1 MLGSGSRYDP
11 RTALV
16 VVDVQND
23 FADPNGS
30 LYVAE
35 GEAVVPVADGQI
47 ADAEAA
53 GALTV
58 YTQDWHPESTPH
70 FEKDGGLWPVHCVH
84 DTWGAMLHPDLRVV
98 GDVVRKGTRGED
110 GYSAFSVRD
119 PLSGDTAPTILHGLL
134 AERGVERIVICGLA
148 TDFCVVETV
157 TDARSLG
164 YPVVVIR
171 DGIRAVD
178 RKAGSG
184 KRALQLMLSAGAE
197 IV

>member
-1 MLGSGSRYDP
+1 MAGSGSRYDP
-11 RTALV
+11 QTGLI

-35 GEAVVPVADGQI
+35 GEAVVPIANRQI

-53 GALTV
+53 RALTV

-84 DTWGAMLHPDLRVV
+84 DTWGAMFHADLRVN
-98 GDVVRKGTRGED
+98 GDVVRKGTGGED

-119 PLSGDTAPTILHGLL
+119 PLSGDTAPTILDGLL

-157 TDARSLG
+157 TDARELG

-184 KRALQLMLSAGAE
+184 KRALQMMLHAGAE
-197 IV
+197 LA

>member
-1 MLGSGSRYDP
+1 MSGSPNRYDEE
-11 RTALV
+11 TALI

-30 LYVAE
+30 LYVQQ
-35 GEAVVPVADGQI
+35 GEAVVPVANGQI
-47 ADAEAA
+47 VEAEDA
-53 GALTV
+53 GALII

-84 DTWGAMLHPDLRVV
+84 DTWGAMFHPDLRVN
-98 GDVVRKGTRGED
+98 GEIVRKGTRGED

-119 PLSGDTAPTILHGLL
+119 LLSGDMAPTILDGLL
-134 AERGVERIVICGLA
+134 VDHRAERIVICGLA

-157 TDARSLG
+157 TDARELG
-164 YPVVVIR
+164 YPVIVLR

-184 KRALQLMLSAGAE
+184 KRALKMMLHAGAE
-197 IV
+197 LA